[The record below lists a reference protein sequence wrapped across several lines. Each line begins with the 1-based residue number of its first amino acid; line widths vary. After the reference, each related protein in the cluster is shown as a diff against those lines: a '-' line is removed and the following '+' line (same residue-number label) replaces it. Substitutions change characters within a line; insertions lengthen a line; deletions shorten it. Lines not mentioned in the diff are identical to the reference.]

1 LIGHI
6 LRRNSFLKDVIE
18 ENIEGTR
25 RRGKR
30 RKQLLDGLKE
40 KIEDTRG

>member
-1 LIGHI
+1 
-6 LRRNSFLKDVIE
+6 LKQVIE

-25 RRGKR
+25 KRGIR
-30 RKQLLDGLKE
+30 RKQLFDGFKE